1 MAALDHRHH
10 LVPWTLNVGAVGM
23 HMVREVRLF
32 DYPLTGGDLRRDR
45 HAYAQRNHTEI
56 DNDVHCFL
64 LIQTTFNQAVPEP
77 AHNQTTA
84 GASRVAHQAKA
95 SGSRQAGD
103 LQTV

>member
-23 HMVREVRLF
+23 HMVRKVRLF

-56 DNDVHCFL
+56 DNDVHSFL
-64 LIQTTFNQAVPEP
+64 PYQNLNQAVPEP
-77 AHNQTTA
+77 DHNQTTA
-84 GASRVAHQAKA
+84 EASRVAHQAKA
-95 SGSRQAGD
+95 AGSRQAGD
-103 LQTV
+103 LQAV